1 LKSAPR
7 RSAASPPARSP
18 ANSTSV
24 PNAAERIATLEE
36 ELGKRQRELLILSAV
51 ASRIHN
57 EDDVSIILEAAL
69 QEILAGLGL
78 QAAWVLL
85 GDTPGAKLRLAAQ
98 QGVSEQ
104 YLREIE
110 VKGLSDCLCPEV
122 FASRHR
128 MQVRN
133 TTQCPR
139 MPTIVEGL
147 REPVAHACIPLNF
160 EGSSRGVLNVAAR
173 PGQLFSED
181 ELNFLETLGRQLCL
195 AVERVRHLEG
205 ERLHDREARALSALN
220 KAIGQSLDVR
230 AVLAA
235 VGRTAG
241 EILHVGGVTILLGS
255 DPRALTVAHT
265 TGPYTPSITEGQT
278 VDLGVPEAGLVRR
291 SLRHQN
297 VVRIDDWRAVEP
309 QGAIPA
315 PGWEKGS
322 ALLVP
327 LVARKTVLGLLVL
340 SRHAP
345 HHWGADQVELAEALA
360 AQASVS
366 LENARLYENARRAYR
381 DLSEAQARIIQGEKL
396 AVAGT
401 FAAGLAHEIRNPLNS
416 IALQLSILE
425 RRAAPLETSV
435 AREMEDLLAVIR
447 EELKRLDNL
456 VGDFLAFSG
465 SGRIQHRLASLDGL
479 VDEVFDL
486 LQPEARG
493 AGVVLERRRPKSPLP
508 DLPLDGEKI
517 KQVLINLVQNA
528 IEAQPR
534 GGWVAV
540 ETHLRDGQ
548 ARVVVEDKGPGLP
561 SDLDVFQLFV
571 TTKAQGTGLGLP
583 IAQQIVLEHGGEI
596 HARSTPGEGAT
607 FTINLPT
614 TPASGGDAELS

>member
-1 LKSAPR
+1 LKGCAATSA
-7 RSAASPPARSP
+7 
-18 ANSTSV
+18 SV
-24 PNAAERIATLEE
+24 PDPKERIRALED
-36 ELGKRQRELLILSAV
+36 ELGKRQRELQILSSLAF
-51 ASRIHN
+51 RIHN
-57 EDDVSIILEAAL
+57 EDDVASILQASL
-69 QEILAGLGL
+69 QEILGGLGL
-78 QAAWVLL
+78 DAAWVLL
-85 GDTPGAKLRLAAQ
+85 ADSPSGKLRLAAQ
-98 QGVSEQ
+98 QGVSAR
-104 YLREIE
+104 YLTEIE
-110 VKGLSDCLCPEV
+110 TQGLSDCRCPEV

-133 TTQCPR
+133 TTECPR
-139 MPTIVEGL
+139 MPGIVEGL
-147 REPVAHACIPLNF
+147 HEPVAHACIPLNF
-160 EGSSRGVLNVAAR
+160 EGTSRGVLNVAAR
-173 PGQLFSED
+173 PGQLFSEG
-181 ELNFLETLGRQLCL
+181 ELHFLETVGRQLCL
-195 AVERVRHLEG
+195 AVERVRHQDAG
-205 ERLHDREARALSALN
+205 RLHDREARALGALN
-220 KAIGQSLDVR
+220 KAIGQSLDVQ

-241 EILHVGGVTILLGS
+241 EILNVGGVTIFLGS
-255 DPRALTVAHT
+255 DPRALKVAHV
-265 TGPYTPSITEGQT
+265 TGPETPSIAEGQT
-278 VDLGVPEAGLVRR
+278 VDLGVPEAALVRR
-291 SLRHQN
+291 SLRHKK
-297 VVRIDDWRAVEP
+297 VVRIDDWKAVEP

-340 SRHAP
+340 SRQAP

-425 RRAAPLETSV
+425 RRAAPLETSL

-465 SGRIQHRLASLDGL
+465 SGRIHHRLTSLDRL
-479 VDEVFDL
+479 VDEVVDL
-486 LQPEARG
+486 LLPEARG
-493 AGVVLERRRPKSPLP
+493 TGVLLERRRSPSPLP

-517 KQVLINLVQNA
+517 KQVLINLLQNA

-534 GGWVAV
+534 GGRVEV
-540 ETHLRDGQ
+540 ETDLRDGQ
-548 ARVVVEDKGPGLP
+548 ARVMIQDEGPGLP
-561 SDLDVFQLFV
+561 SGLDVFQLFV
-571 TTKAQGTGLGLP
+571 TTKARGTGLGLP

-596 HARSTPGEGAT
+596 HAASTPGEGAT
-607 FTINLPT
+607 FTICLPT
-614 TPASGGDAELS
+614 VSAESRDEEVP